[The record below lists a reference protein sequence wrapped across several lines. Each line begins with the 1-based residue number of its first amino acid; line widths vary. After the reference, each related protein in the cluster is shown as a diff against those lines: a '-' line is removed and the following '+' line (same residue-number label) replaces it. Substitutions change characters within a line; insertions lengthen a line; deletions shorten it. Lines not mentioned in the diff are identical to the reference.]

1 MLSDRAAAFER
12 KLIGQHFIP
21 LDTLTSPN
29 TNHSR
34 VVLTRGKRMR
44 ELRKTIINKHSTESV
59 LRAAVLKL
67 SDLFDVYTEK
77 MELEYSVLGDSTIRE
92 YIDHEE

>member
-1 MLSDRAAAFER
+1 MPPHLGSEFGLV
-12 KLIGQHFIP
+12 KVSSG
-21 LDTLTSPN
+21 
-29 TNHSR
+29 
-34 VVLTRGKRMR
+34 
-44 ELRKTIINKHSTESV
+44 IINKHSTESV